1 MEWKNLPSALLISQ
15 SLSPFLASLQVSRR
29 MRYLQSI
36 SGLWKWMGMYPRPG
50 SSATA
55 I

>member
-1 MEWKNLPSALLISQ
+1 MEWENLLPALLL
-15 SLSPFLASLQVSRR
+15 SLFLACLQVGRR